1 MNLASTGFNCWQNCT
16 RASRS
21 LGTLNQRAQTAGEGW
36 PELER
41 SPPDR
46 LIGDIEPTF
55 GQDFLHISI
64 TERELQVEPDGMPD
78 DLGRELV
85 TAIEDGLHSLPYRAS
100 APYVSRSRDNAFIPI
115 HD

>member
-1 MNLASTGFNCWQNCT
+1 MILASTGFNCWQNCT

-21 LGTLNQRAQTAGEGW
+21 LGTLNPRAQIAGEGR
-36 PELER
+36 PELEH
-41 SPPDR
+41 SPPAR

-64 TERELQVEPDGMPD
+64 TEREPQIEPDGMPD

-85 TAIEDGLHSLPYRAS
+85 TAIGDGLHSLPYRAS